1 LEEEGAPL
9 PAVAAAAARNQPE
22 RGYPMV
28 KNNVRLEKVGSG
40 RLCTAFVGV
49 VLLAL
54 SASACSGD
62 NSSEA
67 GASTESAQ
75 GTTETGQGT
84 TTEGTASAGE
94 VTAEDFDAS
103 LFDDSST
110 TIDNEWFPL
119 KPGTRWVWK
128 GSTEEDEGRV
138 PHSIVF
144 TITDLTKEINGV
156 RTVVGW
162 DRDFSDGE
170 LVETELIFLA
180 QDTQGNIWHLGQ
192 YSEAHEEGEFVGGS
206 AWIAGLEGAKPG
218 IWVKADPQVGQP
230 AYSMGFAPPPFYW
243 DDYAKT
249 FKMGQRTCVPAG
261 CFEDVLVTDEFEPG
275 KPGAHQLKYY
285 ARGVGNIRTGWR
297 GEDADKEVLVLTRVA
312 ELSPAGLAKARSE
325 ALKLENRAY
334 TYGRTPP
341 AEPLDAESP

>member
-1 LEEEGAPL
+1 MVKKRVHLHQVASGRPCMVF
-9 PAVAAAAARNQPE
+9 VAAA
-22 RGYPMV
+22 
-28 KNNVRLEKVGSG
+28 
-40 RLCTAFVGV
+40 
-49 VLLAL
+49 LLAL

-62 NSSEA
+62 SSSEA
-67 GASTESAQ
+67 DTTTETAQ

-84 TTEGTASAGE
+84 TAESIVSAE
-94 VTAEDFDAS
+94 EITAEDFDVS
-103 LFDDSST
+103 LFDESST

-119 KPGTRWVWK
+119 KPGTRWVWR
-128 GSTEEDEGRV
+128 GSTEEEEGRV

-180 QDTQGNIWHLGQ
+180 QDKEENIWHLGQ
-192 YSEAHEEGEFVGGS
+192 YSETFEEGEFVGGS
-206 AWIAGLEGAKPG
+206 AWLAGFEGAKAG
-218 IWVKADPQVGQP
+218 IWVKADPQLGKP
-230 AYSMGFAPPPFYW
+230 AYSMGFAPPPYFW
-243 DDYAKT
+243 DDFAKT

-261 CFEDVLVTDEFEPG
+261 CYEDVLVTDEFEPG

-285 ARGVGNIRTGWR
+285 ARGVGNVRTGWR
-297 GEDADKEVLVLTRVA
+297 GEDADKEVLVLVRVA
-312 ELSPAGLAKARSE
+312 QLSPAALAKTRTE
-325 ALKLENRAY
+325 ALKLETRAY

-341 AEPLDAESP
+341 AEARDPEDL